1 MKTTRL
7 TEVQTHVPHSKRQ
20 GRDENSFVSSSKTH
34 ALPTAPSATTDSN
47 FRQTH
52 GKQGQTKLT
61 CNGHC
66 CRAAHNR
73 ADAVAGHALV
83 GTRKGGGE
91 RKNSQSPLMNLDLL
105 QVSVQSF
112 SIMQPRD
119 LSGRRVSR
127 AMQNYRPTRFL
138 DSRQWLRK
146 KIRCQ
151 VYKGKFPVCKG
162 GGE

>member
-1 MKTTRL
+1 MR
-7 TEVQTHVPHSKRQ
+7 THVCPPPKPMLSPQPQVQPRTVISGKPTEN
-20 GRDENSFVSSSKTH
+20 RDK
-34 ALPTAPSATTDSN
+34 
-47 FRQTH
+47 
-52 GKQGQTKLT
+52 TKLT

-66 CRAAHNR
+66 CRAAHNC
-73 ADAVAGHALV
+73 ANAVAGHALV

-105 QVSVQSF
+105 QVSVQSL

-146 KIRCQ
+146 KIRCR